1 MLRRLVFV
9 GAFVLV
15 GLMLL
20 IAVVLPDLRIGFMS
34 LAAAIVAGC
43 WWVAR
48 RLPARPMSILELRA
62 DAVVTFVVG
71 VAFAMIVPST
81 LDCPVH
87 PQPQGNLGQVPGGNC
102 LPDQHIVLHL
112 CIVLVGAGLSVAL
125 AATAR
130 RRARAP
136 RPAFQNA

>member
-48 RLPARPMSILELRA
+48 RLPAHPMSILELRA
-62 DAVVTFVVG
+62 DAVMTSVLG
-71 VAFAMIVPST
+71 VAFAMVVPST

-87 PQPQGNLGQVPGGNC
+87 PQPQGNLGQSPGGNC
-102 LPDQHIVLHL
+102 AVDHHIVLRL
-112 CIVLVGAGLSVAL
+112 CIVLAAAGLSVAL
-125 AATAR
+125 AAAAR
-130 RRARAP
+130 RRARAS
-136 RPAFQNA
+136 RPAFQEA